1 MEKIRVI
8 TDSASDIS
16 VEEEKAYD
24 IEIIPF
30 DVILGSKS
38 YVSRVDVDN
47 EGFYK
52 LMEEC
57 DDLPLTSQITPYRF
71 QEIFLKDAEQGFT
84 DLVVVL
90 INSQGSATHGNAL
103 MAKDAFFEE
112 HPEYQGK
119 VNIDVYDGRG
129 YNAVYGYPVVNAARM
144 VQNGSNADAVR
155 TYLSEN
161 IDNRQLYFGIYSL
174 KYAGKSGRIPSAAAF
189 IGDKL
194 NLKPIMKIADNQI
207 STAAKVRGEGKL
219 ISKAATLAVNDMEP
233 GTPYQVVYGC
243 DESCRDEMTKIMT
256 EKTGYAPDGYY
267 QIGAAVAANAGP
279 KVCGVAFQIKK

>member
-1 MEKIRVI
+1 
-8 TDSASDIS
+8 
-16 VEEEKAYD
+16 
-24 IEIIPF
+24 
-30 DVILGSKS
+30 
-38 YVSRVDVDN
+38 
-47 EGFYK
+47 
-52 LMEEC
+52 MEEC

-90 INSQGSATHGNAL
+90 INSQGSATFGNAL

-129 YNAVYGYPVVNAARM
+129 YNAIYGYPVVNAARL

-194 NLKPIMKIADNQI
+194 NLKPIMKISDNQI

-219 ISKAATLAVNDMEP
+219 IMKAAALAANDMEP

-243 DESCRDEMTKIMT
+243 DESCRDEMTRIMT